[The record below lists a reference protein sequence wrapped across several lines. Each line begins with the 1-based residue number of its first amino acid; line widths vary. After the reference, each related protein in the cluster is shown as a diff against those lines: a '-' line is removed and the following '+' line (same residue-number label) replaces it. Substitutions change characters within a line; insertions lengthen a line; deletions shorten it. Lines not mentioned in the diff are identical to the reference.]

1 MEDMTIDIWKKE
13 YNWRYY
19 GGQISLVR
27 TANYGGYARGPQWVG
42 LEGRAGTRL
51 ANVCPRHYYRFYE
64 AEKCSGDLVHATIS
78 SAHPRLD
85 APDISKNPLTA
96 IMPLGILTNTLDV
109 NDIDSFKAEIVIL
122 IELYAHLSNIQSRI
136 LTQNPSN
143 QDQLIPSFTQL
154 SIALDHRLLR
164 LGKPPSLQTG
174 LHTAAHTVLIICAF
188 LIFRNFSPRS
198 QTMKALQAR
207 LIPTLTILYIT
218 TGALDRQELNM
229 SLWILWIG
237 ALGALEQEWYAPRIQ
252 RVISA
257 LGMSKWTDLKIV
269 LECFVWNAKLEDTA
283 CWRLCDLVG
292 ISKG

>member
-1 MEDMTIDIWKKE
+1 
-13 YNWRYY
+13 
-19 GGQISLVR
+19 
-27 TANYGGYARGPQWVG
+27 
-42 LEGRAGTRL
+42 
-51 ANVCPRHYYRFYE
+51 
-64 AEKCSGDLVHATIS
+64 
-78 SAHPRLD
+78 
-85 APDISKNPLTA
+85 
-96 IMPLGILTNTLDV
+96 
-109 NDIDSFKAEIVIL
+109 
-122 IELYAHLSNIQSRI
+122 
-136 LTQNPSN
+136 
-143 QDQLIPSFTQL
+143 
-154 SIALDHRLLR
+154 
-164 LGKPPSLQTG
+164 
-174 LHTAAHTVLIICAF
+174 
-188 LIFRNFSPRS
+188 
-198 QTMKALQAR
+198 MKALQAR